1 VGHEERMMTVFQ
13 TMFPTHAVRVLA
25 SAGLLALAVP
35 AAAQDDAPAVKIT
48 GSAAFVSD
56 YRFRGISFSD
66 LDPAPQAFIQ
76 LTTQPGF
83 FISAWGSSIADFNGA
98 TTEIDLTAGWTGSV
112 GGVTP
117 TIGAIWYT
125 YPGGRG
131 TNTIELFGSVAVPLG
146 PVTGTF
152 GLNWSPDQANL
163 SRSSRYVFGT
173 LAASIPNTPITL
185 KGTLGHE
192 RGGLVVDE
200 SGRTTQ
206 KLDWLI
212 GADIAFA
219 PLTLGIAYVGNDLPR
234 NSISDGEGGSFRA
247 NRLAKD
253 GIVLSITA
261 SF

>member
-1 VGHEERMMTVFQ
+1 MTS
-13 TMFPTHAVRVLA
+13 PIWLA
-25 SAGLLALAVP
+25 GAAALAFTLS
-35 AAAQDDAPAVKIT
+35 AAPGLAQDAEPAVKIT

-66 LDPAPQAFIQ
+66 LDPAVQAFIQ

-112 GGVTP
+112 AGVTP
-117 TIGAIWYT
+117 TLGVIWYT
-125 YPGGRG
+125 YPGGTG
-131 TNTIELFGSVAVPLG
+131 TNTVELFGSVAVPLG

-163 SRSSRYVFGT
+163 SRSSRYLYGT
-173 LAASIPNTPITL
+173 LAAGIPNTPLTL

-200 SGRTTQ
+200 TGRRTQ

-212 GADIAFA
+212 GAD
-219 PLTLGIAYVGNDLPR
+219 LTFSPITIGVAYVGNDLPR
-234 NSISDGEGGSFRA
+234 STIFDEGGSFRA

-253 GIVLSITA
+253 GVVLSITA
-261 SF
+261 AF